1 MGRQIEIG
9 KVKLDS
15 HHIKK
20 LQNFVNKLYR
30 LENSERLIY
39 MNSIKVDE
47 IRLIS
52 ELVYNFLNFNIIHD
66 RKSLILLERVKNYM
80 YMLASKKVSFCYK
93 KKILSSLKGIHI
105 INILLPLVIK
115 TFRTK

>member
-47 IRLIS
+47 IRLI
-52 ELVYNFLNFNIIHD
+52 
-66 RKSLILLERVKNYM
+66 
-80 YMLASKKVSFCYK
+80 
-93 KKILSSLKGIHI
+93 
-105 INILLPLVIK
+105 
-115 TFRTK
+115 

>member
-39 MNSIKVDE
+39 MNSIKVGE

-66 RKSLILLERVKNYM
+66 RKSLILLERVKKYM
-80 YMLASKKVSFCYK
+80 YMLASKKVSFCNK
-93 KKILSSLKGIHI
+93 KKSIELERNSHYKYPTTSCYQ
-105 INILLPLVIK
+105 N
-115 TFRTK
+115 F